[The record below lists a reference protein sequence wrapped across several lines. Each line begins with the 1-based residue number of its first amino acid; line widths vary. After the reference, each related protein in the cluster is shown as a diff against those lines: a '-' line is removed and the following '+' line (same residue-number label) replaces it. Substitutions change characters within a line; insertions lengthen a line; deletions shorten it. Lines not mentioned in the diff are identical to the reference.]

1 MKKIISLI
9 LTAAMLSLAILLVSC
24 GKETGGDPTSNYKN
38 SLELLKDIW
47 GLYSKDEKFP
57 ASGGTSLFSS
67 GKPAAVNTEKN
78 KDFIKSATHITDELL
93 DKVTE
98 DAASL
103 MHSMNVNS
111 FSSAVFRLKAPSDSS
126 EFAEDYRKAVCGT
139 HWMCGFPD
147 KVIVVSVGEY
157 VVVAF
162 GKEDLIDTFK
172 AKCLEAD
179 STARILIDAPAA

>member
-1 MKKIISLI
+1 
-9 LTAAMLSLAILLVSC
+9 MLSLAILLVSC
-24 GKETGGDPTSNYKN
+24 GKETGGSPASNYKN
-38 SLELLKDIW
+38 SLELLKSVW

-57 ASGGTSLFSS
+57 ASGGTSFFSS

-93 DKVTE
+93 DEVTE
-98 DAASL
+98 DAANL
-103 MHSMNVNS
+103 MHSMNTNT
-111 FSSAVFRLKAPSDSS
+111 FSSAVFHLKNPSDASG
-126 EFAEDYRKAVCGT
+126 FAEDYKDAVQGT

-157 VVVAF
+157 VIVAF
-162 GKEDLIDTFK
+162 GKSDLIDTFK

-179 STARILIDAPAA
+179 SGARALVDAPAA